1 MLNTTVIWHK
11 SVLGL
16 ERAVFVPFPLGQLKN
31 RSYLKTA
38 FPLLMSVLHMTKKS
52 QQEAGICN
60 KQLYWESMSH
70 PFIDNVGLFNITTD
84 AEVVKHAFCCQGVA
98 GY

>member
-1 MLNTTVIWHK
+1 
-11 SVLGL
+11 
-16 ERAVFVPFPLGQLKN
+16 
-31 RSYLKTA
+31 
-38 FPLLMSVLHMTKKS
+38 MTKKS